1 MNLGRHLCL
10 FVCLFLWNLAIIC
23 VRANV
28 LRVGHSSISQNN
40 QGVGYRVCMC
50 IEAAMCATLTPA
62 VCYICATLCATL
74 TPAGTGATQC
84 KSNELRDTNSVEQN
98 TSGAVCNTTIKSVKD
113 RTSHQVDIGILLYLS
128 NIDKSGATDVKI
140 QIKSAP
146 VYFLHPSKQHSLQ
159 EQTFGDSY
167 ISSRVTEV

>member
-1 MNLGRHLCL
+1 M
-10 FVCLFLWNLAIIC
+10 
-23 VRANV
+23 
-28 LRVGHSSISQNN
+28 
-40 QGVGYRVCMC
+40 
-50 IEAAMCATLTPA
+50 
-62 VCYICATLCATL
+62 
-74 TPAGTGATQC
+74 
-84 KSNELRDTNSVEQN
+84 RDTRRVARS
-98 TSGAVCNTTIKSVKD
+98 TGGAVHDTIKSVKD

-128 NIDKSGATDVKI
+128 NIDKSGATDVKM